1 MGKEIELKI
10 PLSQVQYDDL
20 YKKIFVEKNCTGVK
34 VLDSSSEQIYK
45 HDEYF
50 TKYAT
55 LEERAKKNE
64 PQVIRLRTESVRGD
78 KQCFLTI
85 KRKTVQNGIEVNKE
99 DETLVSDENVLR
111 LFFEEAGYRRWF
123 NKEKK
128 AYSSH
133 CVLDDENEASDCGI
147 GQVKL
152 GQTIFHLELVEVNGM
167 LYVEVE
173 VVSDDDV
180 VTTETGNE
188 TCDKVSADSGGQKK
202 LPGSNLKAELEKYV
216 VALGLNPAD
225 KDPRS
230 WYQIISENFC

>member
-1 MGKEIELKI
+1 MGKEIVLKI

-55 LEERAKKNE
+55 LEERAEKNE

-78 KQCFLTI
+78 KQCFFTI

-133 CVLDDENEASDCGI
+133 CVLDDENEASDYGI

-173 VVSDDDV
+173 VVSEDD
-180 VTTETGNE
+180 TAETENKLCG
-188 TCDKVSADSGGQKK
+188 KGSADLCGQKK
-202 LPGSNLKAELEKYV
+202 LPESNLKAELEKFV

-225 KDPRS
+225 KEPRS

>member
-55 LEERAKKNE
+55 LEERAEKNE

-78 KQCFLTI
+78 KQCFFTI

-152 GQTIFHLELVEVNGM
+152 GQTIFHLELVEVNKM

-173 VVSDDDV
+173 VVSDED
-180 VTTETGNE
+180 TAETENKLCG
-188 TCDKVSADSGGQKK
+188 KGSADLCGQKK
-202 LPGSNLKAELEKYV
+202 LPESNLKAELEKFV
-216 VALGLNPAD
+216 LALGLNPAD

>member
-10 PLSQVQYDDL
+10 PLSQAQYEEL
-20 YKKIFVEKNCTGVK
+20 YKKIFVEKKCAGVK
-34 VLDSSSEQIYK
+34 VLDSSGEQIYK

-55 LEERAKKNE
+55 LEERAEKNE
-64 PQVIRLRTESVRGD
+64 PQVIRLRTESVRGN
-78 KQCFLTI
+78 KQCLFTI
-85 KRKTVQNGIEVNKE
+85 KRKTLQNGIEVNKE

-152 GQTIFHLELVEVNGM
+152 GQTIFHLELVEVNKM

-173 VVSDDDV
+173 VVSDDD
-180 VTTETGNE
+180 TAETENKLCGKGSSDL
-188 TCDKVSADSGGQKK
+188 CGQKK
-202 LPGSNLKAELEKYV
+202 LPESNLKAQLEKFV

-225 KDPRS
+225 KDGRS

>member
-10 PLSQVQYDDL
+10 PLSQEQYDDL

-55 LEERAKKNE
+55 LEERAEKNE
-64 PQVIRLRTESVRGD
+64 PQVIRLRTESVRGN
-78 KQCFLTI
+78 KQCFFTI
-85 KRKTVQNGIEVNKE
+85 KRKTLQNGIEVNKE

-133 CVLDDENEASDCGI
+133 CVLDEN
-147 GQVKL
+147 
-152 GQTIFHLELVEVNGM
+152 IFHLELVEVNGM

-180 VTTETGNE
+180 AAETENRL
-188 TCDKVSADSGGQKK
+188 CDKGAADSCGQKK
-202 LPGSNLKAELEKYV
+202 LPESNLKAQLEKFV

-225 KDPRS
+225 KEPRS
-230 WYQIISENFC
+230 WYQIISAN

>member
-10 PLSQVQYDDL
+10 PLSQEQYDDL

-55 LEERAKKNE
+55 LEERVEKNE

-78 KQCFLTI
+78 KQCFFTI

-99 DETLVSDENVLR
+99 DETFVSDENVLR

-133 CVLDDENEASDCGI
+133 CVLDDENEVSDCGI

-173 VVSDDDV
+173 VVSEDD
-180 VTTETGNE
+180 TAETENKLCG
-188 TCDKVSADSGGQKK
+188 KGSADLCGQKK
-202 LPGSNLKAELEKYV
+202 LPESNLKAELEKFV

-225 KDPRS
+225 KEPRS

>member
-55 LEERAKKNE
+55 LEERAEKNE

-78 KQCFLTI
+78 KQCFFTI

-99 DETLVSDENVLR
+99 DETLVFDENVLR

-133 CVLDDENEASDCGI
+133 CVLDEI
-147 GQVKL
+147 
-152 GQTIFHLELVEVNGM
+152 IFHLELVEVNKM

-173 VVSDDDV
+173 VVSDDD
-180 VTTETGNE
+180 TAETENKLCG
-188 TCDKVSADSGGQKK
+188 KGSADLCGQKK
-202 LPGSNLKAELEKYV
+202 LPENNLKAQLEKFV
-216 VALGLNPAD
+216 LALGLNPAD
-225 KDPRS
+225 KEPRS
-230 WYQIISENFC
+230 WYDIITERHCKP

>member
-20 YKKIFVEKNCTGVK
+20 YKKIFGEKNCTGVK

-55 LEERAKKNE
+55 LEERAEKNE
-64 PQVIRLRTESVRGD
+64 PQVIRLRTESVSGD
-78 KQCFLTI
+78 KQCFFTI

-152 GQTIFHLELVEVNGM
+152 GQTIFHLELVEVNKM

-173 VVSDDDV
+173 VVSDED
-180 VTTETGNE
+180 TAETENKLCG
-188 TCDKVSADSGGQKK
+188 KGSADLCGQKK
-202 LPGSNLKAELEKYV
+202 LPESNLKAELEKFV
-216 VALGLNPAD
+216 LALGLNPAD

>member
-55 LEERAKKNE
+55 LEERAEKNE
-64 PQVIRLRTESVRGD
+64 PQVIRLRTESVLGN
-78 KQCFLTI
+78 KQCFFTI
-85 KRKTVQNGIEVNKE
+85 KRKTLQNGIEVNKE

-180 VTTETGNE
+180 AAETENRL
-188 TCDKVSADSGGQKK
+188 CDKGAADSCGQKK
-202 LPGSNLKAELEKYV
+202 LPESNLKAQLEKFV

-225 KDPRS
+225 KEPRS
-230 WYQIISENFC
+230 WYQIISAN